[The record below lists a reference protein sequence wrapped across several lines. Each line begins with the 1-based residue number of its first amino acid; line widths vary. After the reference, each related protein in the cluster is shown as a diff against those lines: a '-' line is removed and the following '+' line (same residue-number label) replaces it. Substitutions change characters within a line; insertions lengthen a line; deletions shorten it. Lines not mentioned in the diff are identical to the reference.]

1 MKKGTIK
8 MDITNAQRARILVH
22 ALPYIQDYSGKIVV
36 IKYGGNAMVN
46 VDLKDSV
53 MRDIILLSCIGVKVV
68 LVHGGGPEITEMLGK
83 LGIESKFVDGLRVT
97 DDETAKVV
105 QMVLAGKVNKD
116 LVNLI
121 ENKGGKAI
129 GLSGIDGHMLEATPK
144 DKRLGRVGEITNVNI
159 RPITDVLEKVL
170 CPPRGTG
177 KCRRRS
183 RNDCGIARRG
193 SAHLDDRCKRNYE
206 RQKRSVDPYSG
217 YKNKR
222 GSLSCRKRSDC
233 RRNDT

>member
-159 RPITDVLEKVL
+159 RPITDVLE
-170 CPPRGTG
+170 RGISPSY
-177 KCRRRS
+177 RQ
-183 RNDCGIARRG
+183 
-193 SAHLDDRCKRNYE
+193 SAATLKAA
-206 RQKRSVDPYSG
+206 SI
-217 YKNKR
+217 
-222 GSLSCRKRSDC
+222 
-233 RRNDT
+233 T